1 MGVEGTWLEVEGMWL
16 GVEGKWLGVEGTWL
30 GVEEIHPR
38 VFFSGLACTV
48 QLLYK
53 KSDHKMYVH
62 TSQ

>member
-1 MGVEGTWLEVEGMWL
+1 MWLGVEGMWL

-48 QLLYK
+48 QLL
-53 KSDHKMYVH
+53 
-62 TSQ
+62 